1 MSHKRRNDLSK
12 GVTEMGNEWRV
23 SGIDVVGNVA
33 WGTHTCHLYQTKE
46 DLLDILVPYFKAGL
60 TNNEFCL

>member
-1 MSHKRRNDLSK
+1 
-12 GVTEMGNEWRV
+12 MGNEWRV